1 MKNKTEEKVSK
12 LIDQLQNEQ
21 EPVNDSEWQSG
32 YNNGLARAVEL
43 LCEFYRTAE
52 VQERREEII
61 KIEK

>member
-32 YNNGLARAVEL
+32 YNNGLVRALEL
-43 LCEFYRTAE
+43 LCEFYRATE
-52 VQERREEII
+52 VQERR
-61 KIEK
+61 